1 VAKNLV
7 IVESP
12 AKAKT
17 IKRYLGSDFQVM
29 PSVGHVVDL
38 PKSKLG
44 VDVDNDFAPDYVVI
58 KGKEKVIGEIK
69 SAAKGKDNIYLAS
82 DPDREGEAIAWHI
95 ADHIGKTKAN
105 VRRVL
110 LHEITQAAVREAVAN
125 PSDLDHHLF
134 DAYQA
139 RRVLDRLV
147 GYKISPLL
155 WDKVKRGISAG
166 RVQSVA
172 LRIIVERERE
182 REAFRAE
189 EYWTLDARLSGK
201 NPPPFTARLYSY
213 KDQRIDNKAYKLP
226 EADARAIIA
235 AVESAPFSV
244 ANIERKEVRRSPTPP
259 FITSRLQQEASRRLY
274 YSPRRTMQIAQKLYE
289 GVEIGSEGAVG
300 LITYMRTDS
309 PRVSDQA
316 LESVRGHIAS
326 RYGNDYVPDKPNFY
340 RSGKQAQGAHEAIRP
355 TAVERDPESLARY
368 LDKDLLA
375 LYTLIY
381 NRFVS
386 SQMTPAIY
394 DRTTVDINSAD
405 AVFRATGQVTKFDG
419 FMRVY
424 TEGQDE
430 TSEDEDG
437 TLPLLEE
444 GEKLELLGLAPEQ
457 HFTQPPPRF
466 TQATLIKELEEKGIG
481 RPSTYAAIMT
491 SILRVE
497 YVEEDQSKRLVPTS
511 LGRTVSDLLV
521 QAFPGIVE
529 VGFTAQFEEDLDK
542 VEEGGEN
549 WVKTLNRFY
558 GPFKKE
564 LAEAK
569 KKMPMVKRKGLPTG
583 LKCETDGGD
592 MVIKWGRNGE
602 FLACSNYPK
611 CTNTSEF
618 GRDEQGNIVLKAPS
632 APVPTDEVCEKC
644 GKPMVRRR
652 SRFGEFLGCSGYP
665 DCDGIKRLQ
674 SEPVKTGVACPE
686 CKEGEILER
695 RSRRGKLFYGC
706 GRYPKC
712 KFAAWNKVV
721 PEPCPSCGA
730 TYMVEKELKRTGT
743 TWQCANKECGYK
755 QPAPGSAQ
763 PEHVNGA
770 ASSSANGSLS
780 DPTPTPPP
788 QVASA
793 GGKHPREPRVVHP
806 RRRVI

>member
-1 VAKNLV
+1 MGKNLI
-7 IVESP
+7 IVEWP

-44 VDVDNDFAPDYVVI
+44 VDVEHDFAPDYVVI

-125 PSDLDHHLF
+125 PSELNHFLF

-213 KDQRIDNKAYKLP
+213 KDNRIDNKAYKLP

-235 AVESAPFSV
+235 AVESAPFAV
-244 ANIERKEVRRSPTPP
+244 AKIERKEVRRSPTPP

-289 GVEIGSEGAVG
+289 GVELGSEGAVG

-316 LESVRGHIAS
+316 LESVRSHIGA
-326 RYGNDYVPDKPNFY
+326 RYGNEYVPEKPNFY

-437 TLPLLEE
+437 TLPMLEE
-444 GEKLELLGLAPEQ
+444 TERLELLGLTPEQ

-497 YVEEDQSKRLVPTS
+497 YVEEDQSKRLLPTS
-511 LGRTVSDLLV
+511 LGRTVSDMLV
-521 QAFPGIVE
+521 SSFPDIVE

-549 WVKTLNRFY
+549 WVKPLSRFY
-558 GPFKKE
+558 SPFKKE

-611 CTNTSEF
+611 CTNTGEF
-618 GRDEQGNIVLKAPS
+618 ERDEQGNIVMKAPS
-632 APVPTDEVCEKC
+632 APVPTDEVCEKRQAD
-644 GKPMVRRR
+644 GPPTLALRRIPRMFGISGLRRNQAASVGTGEDR
-652 SRFGEFLGCSGYP
+652 SQMSGMQRGRDP
-665 DCDGIKRLQ
+665 RA
-674 SEPVKTGVACPE
+674 SEPARKIVLRMRPLPE
-686 CKEGEILER
+686 
-695 RSRRGKLFYGC
+695 
-706 GRYPKC
+706 
-712 KFAAWNKVV
+712 V
-721 PEPCPSCGA
+721 
-730 TYMVEKELKRTGT
+730 
-743 TWQCANKECGYK
+743 
-755 QPAPGSAQ
+755 
-763 PEHVNGA
+763 
-770 ASSSANGSLS
+770 
-780 DPTPTPPP
+780 
-788 QVASA
+788 
-793 GGKHPREPRVVHP
+793 
-806 RRRVI
+806 